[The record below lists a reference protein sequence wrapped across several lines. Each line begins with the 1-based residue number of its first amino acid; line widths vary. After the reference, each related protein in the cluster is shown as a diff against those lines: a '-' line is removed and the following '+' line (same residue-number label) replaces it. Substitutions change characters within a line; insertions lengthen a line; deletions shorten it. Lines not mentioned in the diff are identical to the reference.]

1 MLLRGRHYKS
11 GRLTDLRHEGRRIVD
26 VESKAGEEPADR
38 QAGWIAPAL
47 FDLQI
52 NGCLGIAF
60 NSPTLMSEQV
70 RTVVD
75 ECRRHGIA
83 GLLPTLITNSFDAL
97 AHGFA
102 TVRQACES
110 DPVVYGAV
118 PGFHLEGPYI
128 SPKDGPKARIPRTTS
143 AIPTS
148 TSSDACNTRPVGA
161 SG

>member
-11 GRLTDLRHEGRRIVD
+11 GRLTDLRHESGRIVD
-26 VESKAGEEPADR
+26 IESKAGNEPVDR
-38 QAGWIAPAL
+38 QAGWIAPAF

-60 NSPTLMSEQV
+60 SSPKLRNEQV

-83 GLLPTLITNSFDAL
+83 GLLPTLITNSFDVL

-110 DPVVYGAV
+110 DPVVSAAV
-118 PGFHLEGPYI
+118 SGFHLEGPYI
-128 SPKDGPKARIPRTTS
+128 SPEDGPR
-143 AIPTS
+143 
-148 TSSDACNTRPVGA
+148 GA
-161 SG
+161 HPKDHVRDPDLDEFR